1 MNEVRKIQHR
11 PSWEPTLLL
20 RVFLDGR
27 QRHTKEFLWS
37 ILSSFKTVLLLSQ
50 KPWKEEG
57 KLQFDIISNTCVLLR
72 LHCKIKYLIDLHIY
86 DQVHFFFVFK
96 CLGYIFEDSFRE
108 GSSLIQAKIPTVFC
122 SHLCFFDIKDRLQD
136 DEACST
142 LKRVGSLLM
151 MGRH

>member
-50 KPWKEEG
+50 KPWKEKG
-57 KLQFDIISNTCVLLR
+57 KLQFDFISNTYVLLT
-72 LHCKIKYLIDLHIY
+72 LHCKIKYLIDLHFY
-86 DQVHFFFVFK
+86 DQVHFFVFK
-96 CLGYIFEDSFRE
+96 MIRLHFWRFLQRRL
-108 GSSLIQAKIPTVFC
+108 LIQAKIPTVFC

>member
-57 KLQFDIISNTCVLLR
+57 KLQIDFISNTCVLLT
-72 LHCKIKYLIDLHIY
+72 LHCKIQYLIDLHIY
-86 DQVHFFFVFK
+86 DQVQVFCFLNAWATFLKIISEKAPLSKQKSQLFFAHTFV
-96 CLGYIFEDSFRE
+96 
-108 GSSLIQAKIPTVFC
+108 SLI
-122 SHLCFFDIKDRLQD
+122 
-136 DEACST
+136 
-142 LKRVGSLLM
+142 
-151 MGRH
+151 

>member
-1 MNEVRKIQHR
+1 M
-11 PSWEPTLLL
+11 
-20 RVFLDGR
+20 
-27 QRHTKEFLWS
+27 
-37 ILSSFKTVLLLSQ
+37 
-50 KPWKEEG
+50 
-57 KLQFDIISNTCVLLR
+57 
-72 LHCKIKYLIDLHIY
+72 IKYN
-86 DQVHFFFVFK
+86 FFVFK